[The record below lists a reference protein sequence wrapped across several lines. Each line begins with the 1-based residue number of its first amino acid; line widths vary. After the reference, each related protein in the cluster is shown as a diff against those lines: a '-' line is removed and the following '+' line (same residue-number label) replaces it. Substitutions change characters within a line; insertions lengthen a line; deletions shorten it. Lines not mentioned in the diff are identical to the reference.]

1 MSQRS
6 PSDPEGMKLITVSF
20 DEENG
25 IEVDWT
31 GMSSYECWALL
42 SFAVDIVRER
52 LEEKEDD

>member
-1 MSQRS
+1 
-6 PSDPEGMKLITVSF
+6 MKLITVSF
-20 DEENG
+20 DDDSG

-31 GMSSYECWALL
+31 GMSAYECWALL